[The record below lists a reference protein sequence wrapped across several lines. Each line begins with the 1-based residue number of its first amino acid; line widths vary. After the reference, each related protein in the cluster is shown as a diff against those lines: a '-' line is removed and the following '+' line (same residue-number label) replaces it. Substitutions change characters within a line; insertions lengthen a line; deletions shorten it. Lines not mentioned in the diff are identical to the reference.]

1 MKATWFKFDTC
12 LKDDIKLSR
21 AIDEHGIAALGAYTV
36 IISILT
42 EAENEPVFLKDL
54 EFFSKKYSINRKLLH
69 SILFDFSLFFIEKV
83 DEKNQKIRCFW
94 LEESLEKQKAKALIL
109 RENGAKGGRPKENQ
123 KVNQTETKRLTKD
136 EPNEKTKSE
145 PNRIRNRIRIDNT
158 SLDKSTDVLIARESD
173 FEKIEIVEAKPTNLE
188 AVTNTTTFPPTPLPK
203 QVNAANYTMWLTD
216 SIYYESLKRNVKSE
230 TGVLLEDEQIET
242 AIERFID
249 YCQSTE
255 EVHQTRKDCRR
266 HFGNWLPKKV
276 KELTSKK
283 LTTGEHNLI
292 ASQVRLDFSHLR
304 GK

>member
-1 MKATWFKFDTC
+1 MKATWFKFETC

-42 EAENEPVFLKDL
+42 EAENEPVFVKDL
-54 EFFSKKYSINRKLLH
+54 EFLCKKYSISKKLLH

-94 LEESLEKQKAKALIL
+94 LEESLEKQKAKALIF

-158 SLDKSTDVLIARESD
+158 SLDKSTDVLVTRETD
-173 FEKIEIVEAKPTNLE
+173 FEKVEILETKPTNLE
-188 AVTNTTTFPPTPLPK
+188 ATANTTTYPPTPLPK
-203 QVNAANYTMWLTD
+203 QVNSDNYTTWLKD
-216 SIYYESLKRNVKSE
+216 PIYYESLKRNVKSE
-230 TGVLLEDEQIET
+230 TGVLLEDDQIET

-249 YCQSTE
+249 YCQSPE

-292 ASQVRLDFSHLR
+292 ASQVQLDFSHLR

>member
-1 MKATWFKFDTC
+1 MKATWFKFETS

-21 AIDEHGIAALGAYTV
+21 AIDEYGIAALGAYTV

-83 DEKNQKIRCFW
+83 DEKNKKIRCFW

-109 RENGAKGGRPKENQ
+109 RENGTKGGRPKENQ

-145 PNRIRNRIRIDNT
+145 PNRIRNRIDNT
-158 SLDKSTDVLIARESD
+158 SLDKSTDVLVTREKNALEAVKILE
-173 FEKIEIVEAKPTNLE
+173 EKPANLE
-188 AVTNTTTFPPTPLPK
+188 AVANTTTYPPTPFPTDVDADL
-203 QVNAANYTMWLTD
+203 YRSWLND
-216 SIYYESLKRNVKSE
+216 WKSNESLKKNVRSE
-230 TGVLLEDEQIET
+230 SGIIMTDEQIEN
-242 AIERFID
+242 AIEQFIEL
-249 YCQSTE
+249 CQSSGE
-255 EVHQTRKDCRR
+255 IHQNRKDCRR
-266 HFGNWLPKKV
+266 HFTFWVLKKA

-292 ASQVRLDFSHLR
+292 ASEIKLDFSHLR

>member
-1 MKATWFKFDTC
+1 MKATWFKFETC

-42 EAENEPVFLKDL
+42 EAENEPVFVKDL

-158 SLDKSTDVLIARESD
+158 SLDKSTDVLVTREND
-173 FEKIEIVEAKPTNLE
+173 FEKIEILEAKPTNLE
-188 AVTNTTTFPPTPLPK
+188 AVTKTTTYPPTPFPK
-203 QVNAANYTMWLTD
+203 QVNAGNYNTWLKD
-216 SIYYESLKRNVKSE
+216 PIYFEIARKRINEAK
-230 TGVLLEDEQIET
+230 EQ
-242 AIERFID
+242 
-249 YCQSTE
+249 
-255 EVHQTRKDCRR
+255 
-266 HFGNWLPKKV
+266 L
-276 KELTSKK
+276 
-283 LTTGEHNLI
+283 
-292 ASQVRLDFSHLR
+292 
-304 GK
+304 